1 MYGKNHVALNK
12 VNVSIEIESHK
23 NLQPSKTNFT
33 LFQSY
38 EKQSFHSGTPPP
50 FNMANTQT
58 AGGTSAQPYGM
69 YLPMPA
75 AGHHN
80 MIHQP
85 IHQVEYNLEHQQFDI
100 SQEQQQQN
108 EQVAAEYDH
117 EQMWRYQTNNHH
129 HHHNHNNYA
138 SVEIPVDSTTSTS
151 EHNLQ
156 ENLNYVQEDISDISF
171 FAE

>member
-1 MYGKNHVALNK
+1 M
-12 VNVSIEIESHK
+12 
-23 NLQPSKTNFT
+23 
-33 LFQSY
+33 QSY

-80 MIHQP
+80 MIHPP
-85 IHQVEYNLEHQQFDI
+85 IHQVEYNSEQQFLLN
-100 SQEQQQQN
+100 QEQN
-108 EQVAAEYDH
+108 IQVAYEN
-117 EQMWRYQTNNHH
+117 EQMWHQNQHNNHDYAMSG
-129 HHHNHNNYA
+129 HNQQDNSNYIQDDL
-138 SVEIPVDSTTSTS
+138 SG
-151 EHNLQ
+151 
-156 ENLNYVQEDISDISF
+156 ISF